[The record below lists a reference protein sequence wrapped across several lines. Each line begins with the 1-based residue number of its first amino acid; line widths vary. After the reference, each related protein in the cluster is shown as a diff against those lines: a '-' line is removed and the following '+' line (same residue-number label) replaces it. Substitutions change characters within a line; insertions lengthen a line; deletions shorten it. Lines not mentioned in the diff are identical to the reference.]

1 MTSTNLAE
9 RYRCDTLMDYNK
21 PIDVAFVPFDIW
33 KEGFKAPRPSY
44 RTITAYDIV
53 TDNDT
58 EKLQRYHTPG
68 HLLDEIGCW
77 KGRKDTLVSNI
88 YMSAPNIYFVDDSTP
103 FGQPRRSNCISHRTY
118 QWHKP
123 WERYP
128 SSCTYP
134 AASTGI

>member
-9 RYRCDTLMDYNK
+9 RYRSDTLMDYDK

-58 EKLQRYHTPG
+58 EKLHRYHTPG
-68 HLLDEIGCW
+68 HLLDEIGCS
-77 KGRKDTLVSNI
+77 KRQEGH
-88 YMSAPNIYFVDDSTP
+88 P
-103 FGQPRRSNCISHRTY
+103 
-118 QWHKP
+118 
-123 WERYP
+123 
-128 SSCTYP
+128 
-134 AASTGI
+134 GIKHLHECP